1 MDTNLQPLS
10 LNLLEMERR
19 QRDERRHDVSPTRR
33 NVAFWSVAGLL
44 APGVAFAFRRNRRT
58 AWLAALGAAAAAALF
73 RSQFQRWFVEEP
85 TYAVEGHFGD
95 IEVRRYE
102 PVIVA
107 TTNVEAHSFRD
118 ALDVGFRRLARYIFG
133 GNVVRERLSMTAPVT
148 HHERRIAM
156 TSPVVQTAR
165 GAHRFSISFTMPK
178 GRTLESLPRPLDA
191 RVLLHERPS
200 RRVAAL
206 RYSGSFSGEVAERK
220 QTELLEKVHAAGMV
234 PVSAP
239 KFAGYDPPWV
249 LPFLRRN
256 EALVETKT
264 LDDEL
269 R

>member
-10 LNLLEMERR
+10 LNLLEIERR
-19 QRDERRHDVSPTRR
+19 QRDERRRDVSPARR
-33 NVAFWSVAGLL
+33 NAAFWCAAGLL
-44 APGVAFAFRRNRRT
+44 VPGAAFAFRRNPRAT
-58 AWLAALGAAAAAALF
+58 WLAGLGVATAAALF

-95 IEVRRYE
+95 IEIRRYE
-102 PVIVA
+102 PVVVA
-107 TTNVEAHSFRD
+107 TTNTEAPSFRD
-118 ALDVGFRRLARYIFG
+118 ALDVGFRRLAGYISG
-133 GNVVRERLSMTAPVT
+133 GNVDRERLAMTAPVT

-156 TSPVVQTAR
+156 TLPVVQTAR
-165 GAHRFSISFTMPK
+165 GAHRFAISFTLPK
-178 GRTLESLPRPLDA
+178 GRTLESLPRPLDD
-191 RVLLHERPS
+191 RIRLDERPS

-206 RYSGSFSGEVAERK
+206 RYSGPFSRELAERK
-220 QTELLEKVHAAGMV
+220 QTELLEKVHAAGLI

-256 EALVETKT
+256 EAWVETKT